1 MKIDRK
7 NCKKILT
14 ILIAILIVLLAIF
27 LVSKSGVV
35 QWANTKI
42 LEYRKADTE
51 SEIQAIIDQVKQDVQ
66 TNESRE
72 ATLLDLK
79 EKLAENGYE
88 LDETTGEVVYNGYTV
103 TINSDLTIDSVEE
116 IVTNAWYEISNVD
129 GDKLTLYIM
138 IENKKGIER
147 ITADDI
153 TLEID
158 GNKKVA
164 LDRELTEGQA
174 YSLKIKLVGED
185 KEELYTLVATTKPNI
200 VITNTDTLGD
210 GTTAT
215 VKIEYADNSNLINY
229 YSLDNGETW
238 NIYTGEMNL
247 KTEESNCIVT
257 KSVYNVGKTINNI
270 EKRLPVIVSNSLLST
285 AKNGIKTAGYYR
297 VKIKDEEYKVHAYV
311 ENANTVLENNTAYG
325 DEEDVATASEYAKN
339 MVIVKVNGDLTIN
352 SGVTLTAY
360 NTIYGGPKGMLLYTT
375 GTLTNNGTISMT
387 ARGAKAVGQNV
398 YLWQNQDAS
407 YEYVP
412 QIGATGGN
420 ATTGNGNDGVEGS
433 KRQTG
438 GGGSG
443 GGYSKASGAGRDG
456 TSYSGGTGGGG
467 SQYFTYVGGGNKTRI
482 VNQQGGSGQLNGA
495 TGGSGCYSKGTYYA
509 SWGFSGGGAGNP
521 GGSVSGKNGTGGL
534 LIVYGKDIINNGAI
548 NANGSNGGIGENSH
562 YNRAG
567 GGASGG
573 GSINI
578 FYNET
583 IIKGN
588 ITANGGIGGNITNY
602 VGGNGGSGSV
612 SIGNISTG
620 TYVEYVEPT
629 T

>member
-1 MKIDRK
+1 MKIDRR

-14 ILIAILIVLLAIF
+14 ILVAILIILLATF

-72 ATLLDLK
+72 ATFLDLK

-116 IVTNAWYEISNVD
+116 IVTDTWYEISNVD

-164 LDRELTEGQA
+164 LDRELTDGQK

-185 KEELYTLVATTKPNI
+185 KEELYTLVPTTKDDVI
-200 VITNTDTLGD
+200 ITNADTFGD

-215 VKIEYADNSNLINY
+215 VKIEYADNPNLINY

-238 NIYTGEMNL
+238 NRYTGEMNL
-247 KTEESNCIVT
+247 KTEESSCIVT

-270 EKRLPVIVSNSLLST
+270 EKKLPVIVSNSLLST

-311 ENANTVLENNTAYG
+311 ENANTVLENNTVFG
-325 DEEDVATASEYAKN
+325 DAEDVATASEYAKN
-339 MVIVKVNGDLTIN
+339 MVVVKVNGDLTIN

-360 NTIYGGPKGMLLYTT
+360 NTVYGGPKGMLLYTT

-398 YLWQNQDAS
+398 YLWQNKDAS

-412 QIGATGGN
+412 AVGETGGAISSPSGYN
-420 ATTGNGNDGVEGS
+420 KGEDGNNR
-433 KRQTG
+433 KTG
-438 GGGSG
+438 GGASGQAG
-443 GGYSKASGAGRDG
+443 GGYGISGAGSAG
-456 TSYSGGTGGGG
+456 TSYSGGSGGGG
-467 SQYFTYVGGGNKTRI
+467 SYRTWTYSSGQGSSGQPNGG
-482 VNQQGGSGQLNGA
+482 QGGYGSRA
-495 TGGSGCYSKGTYYA
+495 TGSGTSGGS
-509 SWGFSGGGAGNP
+509 GGAGNP
-521 GGSVSGKNGTGGL
+521 SGLGYGDGYQNGQNGTGGL
-534 LIVYGKDIINNGAI
+534 LMMHANNFLNNGKI
-548 NANGSNGGIGENSH
+548 DSNGSNGGLTVMN
-562 YNRAG
+562 G
-567 GGASGG
+567 GGSGG

-578 FYNET
+578 FFEEN
-583 IIKGN
+583 IIKGT
-588 ITANGGIGGNITNY
+588 ISAIGGNWA
-602 VGGNGGSGSV
+602 GAGSI